1 MRLIRRID
9 EETEMEGILEQIK
22 IPSLTKAGMN
32 LAASLMHQRS
42 GNVSEALASMLD
54 DSSSAGAQRSDQV
67 FQFISELS
75 QSLTGTGLVELHNVV
90 LSELQRL
97 VDLDRRKCSALIL
110 DMFPNEHERVLAAC
124 EDPWMQYSY
133 LQEVVLSGEMGSIP
147 ADIQT
152 LYVKLMCQFDK
163 KHVYSYLVGTENYP
177 LGECL
182 QLCRRYTVSDAE
194 AYLLERMGDIDGA
207 LKLLLSLQLEA
218 VDSVVSASVASSQA
232 AKNTSPRQSRRRSSS
247 AAGEI
252 RSLPSWQRAYDLLQC
267 IISLCERSSEDGG
280 EAAACWLF
288 WYKC

>member
-1 MRLIRRID
+1 
-9 EETEMEGILEQIK
+9 MEGILEQIK

-133 LQEVVLSGEMGSIP
+133 LQEVVLVERWKHSCGYTDPLRE
-147 ADIQT
+147 AHN
-152 LYVKLMCQFDK
+152 QFDK

-232 AKNTSPRQSRRRSSS
+232 AKNTSPRQSREEIKLCGWGNPIPPKLAASIRSAAVHYLSLRKVIRGWRRSR
-247 AAGEI
+247 I
-252 RSLPSWQRAYDLLQC
+252 Q
-267 IISLCERSSEDGG
+267 
-280 EAAACWLF
+280 CWLF